1 MKKKKKGMPIG
12 PPPPNKGFSPGVNF
26 GINIGVTSHI
36 IFSQPPSPEDFGH
49 IIDIRFQ
56 VTAVYMEGPLGA
68 DAAVVYIRSGG

>member
-1 MKKKKKGMPIG
+1 M
-12 PPPPNKGFSPGVNF
+12 
-26 GINIGVTSHI
+26 
-36 IFSQPPSPEDFGH
+36 IFSQPPSPEGFGH